1 MQQPFE
7 HRTYAPKPIRKTFH
21 RQKTAPI
28 ESKSEK
34 TLSELK
40 NANMKTSF
48 LLNDNSTLGGSEI
61 TFSDFE
67 SELEQENILNEI
79 TSIINDN
86 NITNE
91 VKFHRKIT
99 IERPGNPFVKN
110 FEDEK

>member
-21 RQKTAPI
+21 RQKTASI

-67 SELEQENILNEI
+67 SELGQENILNEI
-79 TSIINDN
+79 N
-86 NITNE
+86 
-91 VKFHRKIT
+91 
-99 IERPGNPFVKN
+99 
-110 FEDEK
+110 

>member
-21 RQKTAPI
+21 RQKTAHI
-28 ESKSEK
+28 ESNSEK

-99 IERPGNPFVKN
+99 IERPGNPFIKT

>member
-7 HRTYAPKPIRKTFH
+7 HRTFAPKSIRKTFH

-28 ESKSEK
+28 ESKLQKS
-34 TLSELK
+34 LSEGK
-40 NANMKTSF
+40 STNMKTSF
-48 LLNDNSTLGGSEI
+48 LLNDNSTVGGSEI

-79 TSIINDN
+79 TSIINDS
-86 NITNE
+86 NITSE

-99 IERPGNPFVKN
+99 IERAGNPFFKN
-110 FEDEK
+110 FEDDK